1 MYDQVETRR
10 DSPTANSSTVVHM
23 IWRRRDRLKSVSH
36 AVFKL
41 QRVTHL
47 LGSFHVQ
54 RGIARYPHDSES

>member
-1 MYDQVETRR
+1 MHDEVETRR

-23 IWRRRDRLKSVSH
+23 IWNRCDRLKSASH

-41 QRVTHL
+41 QQVTHL

-54 RGIARYPHDSES
+54 RGIARYPHDSDS